1 MNKET
6 QKLVFAKLALETIE
20 QFVKSVQS
28 YQWRHH
34 VHCSVVSIVDFE
46 QVNEKCAKPIAFFHR
61 AVNEFHPLI
70 EAVLNNCEMNFKNGF
85 TTGLTRFATDTLR
98 FMSLYI
104 SSSVVEPPDIFI
116 AIFLHHIITSILY
129 HVKFKFILSYC

>member
-6 QKLVFAKLALETIE
+6 QKLIFAKLALETIE

-34 VHCSVVSIVDFE
+34 VHRSVVSIVDFE
-46 QVNEKCAKPIAFFHR
+46 QVNEKCAKPIAFLHR

-70 EAVLNNCEMNFKNGF
+70 EAVLNNCEMNFKNGL
-85 TTGLTRFATDTLR
+85 TTGLILFATDTLG
-98 FMSLYI
+98 FMSLHL
-104 SSSVVEPPDIFI
+104 P
-116 AIFLHHIITSILY
+116 
-129 HVKFKFILSYC
+129 

>member
-28 YQWRHH
+28 DQWRHY
-34 VHCSVVSIVDFE
+34 VHCS
-46 QVNEKCAKPIAFFHR
+46 VNEKCAKPIAFFHR